1 MVEDEIKRVDYDF
14 VRRMYKEVLKD
25 AIANNLEIIVKPK
38 KIDVKLNRKEL
49 IMKIENLEQA
59 HWFG

>member
-38 KIDVKLNRKEL
+38 
-49 IMKIENLEQA
+49 EN
-59 HWFG
+59 